1 MADPHAHEWKEGGRW
16 DGRPPPRNCFPPNS
30 SQHGGKIHC
39 YQYKTWLIYIKYYKL
54 SNQLGSQLEADI
66 FFILQGILGNT
77 SPKCTSS
84 EYWNFLND
92 DDDGKHHRNIGG
104 IIRLES
110 CSCKMLILANLIL
123 TGNQQWESAEWK
135 RTRKSLGF
143 WVAPP
148 ANWVPLHLYHQKNG
162 SQFPKK
168 SSHPKQ
174 LFPPMYITIIAGTL
188 VTVLGTQVLSQ
199 GKVCS
204 TSWSNPKPRLIVMSS
219 YF

>member
-1 MADPHAHEWKEGGRW
+1 
-16 DGRPPPRNCFPPNS
+16 
-30 SQHGGKIHC
+30 
-39 YQYKTWLIYIKYYKL
+39 
-54 SNQLGSQLEADI
+54 
-66 FFILQGILGNT
+66 
-77 SPKCTSS
+77 
-84 EYWNFLND
+84 
-92 DDDGKHHRNIGG
+92 
-104 IIRLES
+104 
-110 CSCKMLILANLIL
+110 MLILANLIL

-204 TSWSNPKPRLIVMSS
+204 TSWSKTSPHSHVILLLESPRIAKQHSLVYCTFTIKYHMYNTLQYQEILCMILQNNKIQYNTTQYNFRSLS
-219 YF
+219 ASARCNF